1 MKTVQLNILGLTY
14 SQSQSNAYALLLGEE
29 NGPRRLPIVIGAYE
43 AQSIAIALD
52 VGNTPP
58 PPRPL
63 THDLFTSLSLSYNI
77 YLKEVVIHKLKKG
90 IFYSYLVFELDGE
103 IKQLDSRTS
112 DAVALALR
120 FNCPIFTYESILEQA
135 GIILDDDKTSKP
147 PLLETSNEFKKET
160 QLEKIH
166 AQKNS
171 SLSKLSDTTLK
182 KRLEQTLEKEDYELA
197 ALIRDEINRRNPY
210 KKI

>member
-43 AQSIAIALD
+43 AQSIAIALE
-52 VGNTPP
+52 GKNT

-63 THDLFTSLSLSYNI
+63 THDLFTSLSLAYNI

-120 FNCPIFTYESILEQA
+120 FDCPIYTYESILEQA
-135 GIILDDDKTSKP
+135 GIILDDKTSKL
-147 PLLETSNEFKKET
+147 PLIETSMKFDKEA
-160 QLEKIH
+160 QVEKVTE
-166 AQKNS
+166 QRTS
-171 SLSKLSDTTLK
+171 SLSRLSDSALD
-182 KRLEQTLEKEDYELA
+182 KRLNQVLEKEDYELA
-197 ALIRDEINRRNPY
+197 ALIRDELNRRNPHN
-210 KKI
+210 KL

>member
-29 NGPRRLPIVIGAYE
+29 NGPRRLPIVIGASE

-52 VGNTPP
+52 GGKT

-77 YLKEVVIHKLKKG
+77 YLKEVVIHKLKEG

-147 PLLETSNEFKKET
+147 PLLETSIEFKKET

-197 ALIRDEINRRNPY
+197 ALIRDEINHRNPH